1 MGCIVLWNPELHR
14 SSSLQPIEADVV
26 SPHGIPKDL
35 LDRLLIVKTLPYSQE
50 EMNQII
56 KIRAATEGL
65 TVDEDALAMLSEAGT
80 KATLRYAVQLLA
92 PAAISAK
99 ICGRSNVTAE
109 DIRDVGELF
118 LDAKTSA
125 MMLEQ

>member
-1 MGCIVLWNPELHR
+1 
-14 SSSLQPIEADVV
+14 
-26 SPHGIPKDL
+26 
-35 LDRLLIVKTLPYSQE
+35 
-50 EMNQII
+50 
-56 KIRAATEGL
+56 
-65 TVDEDALAMLSEAGT
+65 MLSEAGT

-99 ICGRSNVTAE
+99 ICGRSNVSAE

-125 MMLEQ
+125 LMLEKHADRYML

>member
-1 MGCIVLWNPELHR
+1 
-14 SSSLQPIEADVV
+14 
-26 SPHGIPKDL
+26 
-35 LDRLLIVKTLPYSQE
+35 
-50 EMNQII
+50 
-56 KIRAATEGL
+56 
-65 TVDEDALAMLSEAGT
+65 MLSAAGS

-125 MMLEQ
+125 IMLEKNPEKYMM

>member
-1 MGCIVLWNPELHR
+1 
-14 SSSLQPIEADVV
+14 
-26 SPHGIPKDL
+26 
-35 LDRLLIVKTLPYSQE
+35 
-50 EMNQII
+50 
-56 KIRAATEGL
+56 
-65 TVDEDALAMLSEAGT
+65 MLSAAGS

-125 MMLEQ
+125 IMLEQNPEKYMM